1 MKGFKEYLGDEKY
14 SKELVITF
22 KNSSTKEAPKLLL
35 EIGLARLS
43 ESNWKSTEK
52 AHQIRVDNRLD
63 NMGGKQ
69 LHVRDRHG
77 SEWPY
82 GAGGSKN
89 EPNRF
94 TSPATNAVIDI
105 VADYFGIDKDK
116 IEEVQIVSASSEA
129 ILMEVSFH

>member
-52 AHQIRVDNRLD
+52 RTKFVWII
-63 NMGGKQ
+63 
-69 LHVRDRHG
+69 G
-77 SEWPY
+77 S
-82 GAGGSKN
+82 
-89 EPNRF
+89 
-94 TSPATNAVIDI
+94 TI
-105 VADYFGIDKDK
+105 
-116 IEEVQIVSASSEA
+116 
-129 ILMEVSFH
+129 